1 MKKETG
7 LILFFGGL
15 LLANR
20 LLYPKPTQQDLQFI
34 ESSKTSGEKYGY
46 PPCCIE
52 EFIKHTPSYCKK
64 NSATEIDRM
73 RYEASKINGEYSGFI
88 PCANHAQA
96 ILSGKITIESL
107 IQNRDPDLKEFP
119 NDWTHE

>member
-46 PPCCIE
+46 PPPTMPRPYLVE
-52 EFIKHTPSYCKK
+52 RLQL
-64 NSATEIDRM
+64 N
-73 RYEASKINGEYSGFI
+73 
-88 PCANHAQA
+88 
-96 ILSGKITIESL
+96 L
-107 IQNRDPDLKEFP
+107 
-119 NDWTHE
+119 